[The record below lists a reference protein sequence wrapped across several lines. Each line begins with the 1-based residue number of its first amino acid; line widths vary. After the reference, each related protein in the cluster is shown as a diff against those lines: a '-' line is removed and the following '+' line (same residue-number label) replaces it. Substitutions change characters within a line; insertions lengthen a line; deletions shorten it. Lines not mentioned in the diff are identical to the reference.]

1 MLKPFVTYRAKK
13 INEDVK
19 KNLKSQRPVSLRKEI
34 LRRSPLNM

>member
-19 KNLKSQRPVSLRKEI
+19 KKVKKSETSVTT
-34 LRRSPLNM
+34 